1 MTPEQRAAFIIA
13 QAARLTAEIQGM
25 AALNMQRAAIQA
37 SMAYDEVAF
46 FQVIDRYPLLEE
58 SACKHFLVTGE

>member
-13 QAARLTAEIQGM
+13 LAARLTAEIQGM